1 MNLKLIKQK
10 DFLLLI
16 LGKLVSLLGSNMQ
29 QFALSLYVLAITG
42 SAAIFASM
50 LSISV
55 LPRLLLSPIAGVFGD
70 WFDRKKTIVG
80 LDLINSIIIG
90 IFAVIYIINGKI
102 SIPMIYILLILLE
115 ATEIFFSSAMSAV
128 LPSMVGKEDLL
139 DASSFNSLV
148 MNIGNLAAPLI
159 AALIYGAFGLKA
171 ILIFNSI
178 SFLLSAISEMFIII
192 PKKHKRPD
200 KITIESFKTDLMEGI
215 STIKN
220 NNLISTMISL
230 GTIINFCVSP
240 VFSVGL
246 VFIIKEVLKS
256 TDFQFSLFQMVI
268 SFSML
273 MAPLLCGSY
282 IKKIKIGRLCFA
294 SFVAIS
300 LLILVMAIIPSGFV
314 LNFFST
320 NIIPYVFILIFSFM
334 IGIAAT
340 VANIALGTLFNK
352 IVPLELMGRTSTVF
366 NLAVTVFI
374 PIGQM
379 IFGVLYDIMSPGFI
393 IAISGVI
400 LIITIYKY
408 KASLFNYDIDFNEIK
423 SQLSSQDEVNSQLI
437 KYDEVSSGLSMYD
450 EVKSGL
456 SMYDEV
462 KSGLSMCDEVKH
474 ELSKHNEVKYN
485 WINTMKYNIK

>member
-1 MNLKLIKQK
+1 
-10 DFLLLI
+10 
-16 LGKLVSLLGSNMQ
+16 
-29 QFALSLYVLAITG
+29 
-42 SAAIFASM
+42 
-50 LSISV
+50 
-55 LPRLLLSPIAGVFGD
+55 
-70 WFDRKKTIVG
+70 
-80 LDLINSIIIG
+80 
-90 IFAVIYIINGKI
+90 
-102 SIPMIYILLILLE
+102 
-115 ATEIFFSSAMSAV
+115 
-128 LPSMVGKEDLL
+128 
-139 DASSFNSLV
+139 
-148 MNIGNLAAPLI
+148 
-159 AALIYGAFGLKA
+159 
-171 ILIFNSI
+171 
-178 SFLLSAISEMFIII
+178 
-192 PKKHKRPD
+192 
-200 KITIESFKTDLMEGI
+200 
-215 STIKN
+215 
-220 NNLISTMISL
+220 
-230 GTIINFCVSP
+230 
-240 VFSVGL
+240 
-246 VFIIKEVLKS
+246 
-256 TDFQFSLFQMVI
+256 
-268 SFSML
+268 
-273 MAPLLCGSY
+273 
-282 IKKIKIGRLCFA
+282 
-294 SFVAIS
+294 
-300 LLILVMAIIPSGFV
+300 
-314 LNFFST
+314 
-320 NIIPYVFILIFSFM
+320 M